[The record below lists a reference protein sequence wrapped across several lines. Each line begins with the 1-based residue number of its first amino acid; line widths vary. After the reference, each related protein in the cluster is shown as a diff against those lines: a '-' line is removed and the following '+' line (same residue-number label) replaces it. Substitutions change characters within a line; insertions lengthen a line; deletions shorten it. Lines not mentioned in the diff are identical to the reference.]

1 MDTPT
6 ITLSPRIVTGK
17 KVKQLRREGMVPVHV
32 YGWDIDP
39 TSLQVKAQTMDKVLP
54 AVGSNVPLTVQI
66 EGRKGEIVCF
76 VREVQRHPV
85 TDSVLHVDFLRVNVS
100 QTIRAEVPI
109 LLIGN
114 APAVQDEGG
123 TLLQPIQTVLVE
135 ALPMNIPASIEA
147 DISPLDDFEKGIYL
161 RDLILNADVT
171 PITDLDEMI
180 ARVAPPRVEEESS
193 VAEEQFGEGLEGEE
207 GVAEGDGGEAT
218 TGEDGEADG

>member
-39 TSLQVKAQTMDKVLP
+39 TSLQVEAQTINKVLP

-66 EGRKGEIVCF
+66 EGRKGESVCF

-161 RDLILNADVT
+161 RDLTLNADVT
-171 PITDLDEMI
+171 PITDLDEMV

-207 GVAEGDGGEAT
+207 GVAEGEAT